1 MRKSALVA
9 LALLAS
15 IAPAIAQTPQRGG
28 TLNFAVIGEP
38 PNYDCHA
45 NFSFAAIHFLAPHY
59 SLLVKFDPERFPEI
73 AGDAAESWSVSPD
86 GKTYTFRLRENV
98 RFHDGTTLTARDV
111 KTTFDRIRQPP
122 QGVNSLRRTDYANIE
137 AIETPDPRTVVFR
150 LARAQPYFPGLL
162 ANPFNCVYSA
172 DLLARDPEYP
182 ARKVM
187 GSGPFVFGTHSR
199 GDSWTG
205 TRFDSYFRPGQPYL
219 DGFRASPVTNT
230 TIAVN
235 ALQGGQ
241 VLAEFRGVAPPV
253 RDRLVQAMGERIA
266 IQESVWALS
275 VVLAFNAQ
283 KPPFDDARVRRA
295 LSLAIDRFAGAQ
307 ALQRTVSLRQVG
319 ATQRPGSPFAASE
332 AELRALPGYGTDIA
346 AARAQARRLLAEAG
360 QSNLRFTL
368 LNRNVADP
376 YTALGVFLIDQ
387 WRQIGVTVEQNL
399 AEVAAYTQ
407 TMNAGNYDAIVDF
420 SNAMIDDP
428 EVELQRYLS
437 LDRASTNTGRYT
449 DRELDALYDRL
460 TTLSDT
466 AQRRALTR
474 QFEARLFE
482 QAYAFPVLWFHRIT
496 AMSARVQGWRIT
508 PSHLLNQDLAEV
520 WLRP

>member
-1 MRKSALVA
+1 MRTFA
-9 LALLAS
+9 LALFVLFAVFV
-15 IAPAIAQTPQRGG
+15 PAGAQTPQRGG
-28 TLNFAVIGEP
+28 TLTFAVIGEP

-59 SLLVKFDPERFPEI
+59 SLLVKFDPARFPEI
-73 AGDAAESWSVSPD
+73 AGDAAESWTVSPD
-86 GKTYTFRLRENV
+86 GRTYTFRLRENI
-98 RFHDGTTLTARDV
+98 RFHDGSPLTSRDV
-111 KTTFDRIRQPP
+111 KASFDRVREPP

-137 AIETPDPRTVVFR
+137 MIEAPDPRTVVFR
-150 LARAQPYFPGLL
+150 LKRAQPYFPALL
-162 ANPFNCVYSA
+162 ANPFNCLYSA
-172 DLLARDPEYP
+172 ELLAHDAEYP

-187 GSGPFVFGTHSR
+187 GSGPFVFGAHVR

-205 TRFDSYFRPGQPYL
+205 TRFEAYFRPGQPYL
-219 DGFRASPVTNT
+219 DGFRAAPVAST

-253 RDRLVQAMGERIA
+253 RDRLREAMGDRIA

-283 KPPFDDARVRRA
+283 KPPFDDPRVRRA
-295 LSLAIDRFAGAQ
+295 LSLAIDRHTGAA

-319 ATQRPGSPFAASE
+319 ATQRPGSPFAASD
-332 AELRALPGYGTDIA
+332 AELRALPGYGADIA
-346 AARAQARRLLAEAG
+346 ASRAEARRLLAAAG

-407 TMNAGNYDAIVDF
+407 AMNAGNYDAIVDF

-437 LDRASTNTGRYT
+437 FDRASTNTGRYT

-460 TTLSDT
+460 TAVSDP
-466 AQRRALTR
+466 AQRRAITR

-482 QAYAFPVLWFHRIT
+482 QAYAFPVLWFHRIAAT
-496 AMSARVQGWRIT
+496 SARVQGWRIT